1 VTRRGSIALG
11 IGLILL
17 GLFSLLCGYCFYSFW
32 GEPYQLLPDS
42 FLTVAAIVHLAIVV
56 PTVLFWAAI
65 YLMRRWK
72 R

>member
-1 VTRRGSIALG
+1 MTRRGSIALG

-42 FLTVAAIVHLAIVV
+42 AYTVAVIVHLAIVA
-56 PTVLFWAAI
+56 PSLLFWVAMRF
-65 YLMRRWK
+65 MRRSE